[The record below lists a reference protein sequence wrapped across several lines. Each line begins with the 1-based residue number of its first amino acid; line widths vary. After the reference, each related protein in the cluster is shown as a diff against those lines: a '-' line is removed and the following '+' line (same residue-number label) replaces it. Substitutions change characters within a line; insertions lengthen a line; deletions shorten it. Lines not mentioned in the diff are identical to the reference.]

1 MENRVAQAPE
11 LPSGQLWAGI
21 LKKMSSGRLWA
32 GILKKMSLGQLW
44 AGIFKKIDIKLDVD
58 FFVLG
63 DLFTMLTL

>member
-1 MENRVAQAPE
+1 
-11 LPSGQLWAGI
+11 
-21 LKKMSSGRLWA
+21 MSSGRLWA

-44 AGIFKKIDIKLDVD
+44 AGIFKKMSLGQLWAGILKKIDIKLDVD

>member
-1 MENRVAQAPE
+1 
-11 LPSGQLWAGI
+11 
-21 LKKMSSGRLWA
+21 MSSGRLWA

-44 AGIFKKIDIKLDVD
+44 AGILKKIDIKLDVD